1 MKNIMVNLLM
11 LSALVLFSCESEQAK
26 KERLAREEQQ
36 RIEWEQQ
43 KEEEKKAERDSLK
56 NKPKKNQKKE
66 KKKKKEAARL
76 EMEAKRLEREAKL
89 EQESKEQAIR
99 DKYINNSLSTGAAP
113 YARYYGRNSS
123 CNGSGCSKISV
134 TTSNSDVLVTIKNKS
149 EKVARHAFIQA
160 GDSYTFSFPNG
171 TYQTFFYYGKGW
183 NPEKEMKNGKIKG
196 GFVSNEQFGKDAPQY
211 LSNNILEYRLILQRN
226 GNFSTRP
233 SDPEEAL

>member
-43 KEEEKKAERDSLK
+43 KAEEEKAEAVRLE
-56 NKPKKNQKKE
+56 NERIENE
-66 KKKKKEAARL
+66 KKKEAARL

-196 GFVSNEQFGKDAPQY
+196 GFVSNEQFGKDDPQY

>member
-1 MKNIMVNLLM
+1 M

-43 KEEEKKAERDSLK
+43 KAEEEKAEAVRLE
-56 NKPKKNQKKE
+56 NERIENE
-66 KKKKKEAARL
+66 KKKEAARL

-113 YARYYGRNSS
+113 YARYYGKNSS
-123 CNGSGCSKISV
+123 CNGSGCSRISV

-160 GDSYTFSFPNG
+160 GDSYT
-171 TYQTFFYYGKGW
+171 
-183 NPEKEMKNGKIKG
+183 
-196 GFVSNEQFGKDAPQY
+196 
-211 LSNNILEYRLILQRN
+211 
-226 GNFSTRP
+226 
-233 SDPEEAL
+233 